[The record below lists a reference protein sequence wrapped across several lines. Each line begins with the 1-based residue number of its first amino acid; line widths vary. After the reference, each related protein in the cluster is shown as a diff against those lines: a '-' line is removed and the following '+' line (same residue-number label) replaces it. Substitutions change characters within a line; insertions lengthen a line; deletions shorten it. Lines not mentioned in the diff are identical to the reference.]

1 MNPRSTIPLNQM
13 HRAPVGTLLLSL
25 WGKMKRNVYISTK
38 KTTLHLGYLGEKKK
52 VTRDLKTRE
61 SITSYFFGL

>member
-52 VTRDLKTRE
+52 SD
-61 SITSYFFGL
+61 S